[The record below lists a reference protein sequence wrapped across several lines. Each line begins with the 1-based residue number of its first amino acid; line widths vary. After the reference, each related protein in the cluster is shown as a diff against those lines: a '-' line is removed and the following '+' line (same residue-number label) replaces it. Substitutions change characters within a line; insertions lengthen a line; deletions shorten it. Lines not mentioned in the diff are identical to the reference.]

1 MNNNKKDLLKNFG
14 LDRGIGNISKKREE
28 WQGRRGLNNKRGEE
42 KVEVRVV
49 SVKETMGEII
59 VTDYV
64 VKKVESL
71 VKLLWYNICF
81 FIKII
86 L

>member
-1 MNNNKKDLLKNFG
+1 MNNKKKDLLKNFG
-14 LDRGIGNISKKREE
+14 LERGIGNISKKREE

-71 VKLLWYNICF
+71 VKLLW
-81 FIKII
+81 
-86 L
+86 